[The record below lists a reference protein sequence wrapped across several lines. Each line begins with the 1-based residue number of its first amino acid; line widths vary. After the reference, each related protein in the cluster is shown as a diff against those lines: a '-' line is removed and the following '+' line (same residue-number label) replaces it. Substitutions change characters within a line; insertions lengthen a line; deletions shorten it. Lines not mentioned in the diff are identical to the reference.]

1 MTNTENT
8 PIIEFKD
15 VVKTFDDK
23 VILEGLSFKVFQG
36 ETFCIIG
43 GSGTG
48 KSVTLK
54 LLLGLIPFDDGE
66 IYFKG
71 EPLSD
76 LTEDQLNKMRQH
88 IGMVFQG
95 SALFDSMTVYEN
107 IAYPLE
113 ERYDY
118 DEAKLSQIVDEKL
131 DLVRLKEAVD
141 LYPADL
147 SGGMKKRVGVA
158 RALATDPDV
167 ILYDEPTAGLD
178 PTNVKRVDNLIKRLQ
193 KDLRVT
199 SVLVT
204 HHMPSVYEV
213 ADRVGL
219 LYQKKMAF
227 CGLLHD
233 FKKSA
238 DPIVT
243 GFIQGIIG
251 D

>member
-1 MTNTENT
+1 MTNADSI
-8 PIIEFKD
+8 PIIEFKN
-15 VVKTFDDK
+15 VVKSFDDK
-23 VILEGLSFKVFQG
+23 IILEGLSFQVFQG
-36 ETFCIIG
+36 ETFCVIG

-54 LLLGLIPFDDGE
+54 LLLGLIPIDEGE

-71 EPLSD
+71 QPLSE
-76 LTEDQLNKMRQH
+76 LSEDQINKMRQH

-118 DEAKLSQIVDEKL
+118 DEEKLSQVVYEKL
-131 DLVRLKEAVD
+131 DLVRLREAAD

-158 RALATDPDV
+158 RALATNPDV
-167 ILYDEPTAGLD
+167 ILYDEPSAGLD
-178 PTNVKRVDNLIKRLQ
+178 PTNVKRVDHLIQQLQ
-193 KDLRVT
+193 KDLAVT
-199 SVLVT
+199 SILVT

-213 ADRVGL
+213 ADRVAL
-219 LYQKKMAF
+219 LYHKKMAF
-227 CGLLHD
+227 CGPLDD
-233 FKKSA
+233 FKKSV

-243 GFIQGIIG
+243 GFIQGTIG